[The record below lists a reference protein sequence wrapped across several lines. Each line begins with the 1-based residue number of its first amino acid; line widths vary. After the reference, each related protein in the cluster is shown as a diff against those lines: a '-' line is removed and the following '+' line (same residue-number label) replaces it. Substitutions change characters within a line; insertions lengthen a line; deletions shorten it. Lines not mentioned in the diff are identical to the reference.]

1 MVSDTDPQMRPAV
14 NQRFSEVVENE
25 LLVGTEDWEGIPG
38 QQGTWT
44 SQRRL
49 EFHDEHGKTRLVL
62 REGPHPAGMAE
73 GGRQAWASM
82 FTRLD
87 TLLEGLRRPGVT
99 ICRRLPRG
107 PTGPAAVAG
116 RSPPPGSTVAS
127 GGARS
132 AGTGP
137 RTARVD
143 SLVRSR
149 ARNRYTDHPPGLGV
163 CQRNGNDE
171 SDTEEPSPGRLVR
184 RPGVLGRGPCR
195 VERYWQLLATIN
207 GWPAPPT
214 LAPVFEWF
222 IQALQHHPSP

>member
-1 MVSDTDPQMRPAV
+1 MADNAGFDVELTRVVNAPTELVYQAFADPDQLARWYGPAGFSVPRDSVEINARIGGHLRLVMVSDTDPQMRSAV

-87 TLLEGLRRPGVT
+87 TLLEGLRRP
-99 ICRRLPRG
+99 
-107 PTGPAAVAG
+107 A
-116 RSPPPGSTVAS
+116 
-127 GGARS
+127 
-132 AGTGP
+132 
-137 RTARVD
+137 
-143 SLVRSR
+143 
-149 ARNRYTDHPPGLGV
+149 
-163 CQRNGNDE
+163 
-171 SDTEEPSPGRLVR
+171 
-184 RPGVLGRGPCR
+184 
-195 VERYWQLLATIN
+195 
-207 GWPAPPT
+207 
-214 LAPVFEWF
+214 
-222 IQALQHHPSP
+222 